1 VDTKYLDGSLEL
13 TSDPSGA
20 NVSKD
25 GAFLG
30 TTPLSLHDLTPK
42 VQNFELTLP
51 GYDPTPI
58 SCQIPEGDTLKYPAQ
73 LLRKD
78 RIFTTAEVKTAPE
91 AIDSPAPV
99 LSAAQKKI
107 GADVLLSL
115 VVRRDGTVAGVEV
128 VRSTDD
134 DIARRC
140 KTAVEK
146 WKFRPATAPDDRTVQ
161 ARIEQSFKFAAGAP

>member
-1 VDTKYLDGSLEL
+1 MDTKYLDGSLEL
-13 TSDPSGA
+13 SSEPSGA
-20 NVSKD
+20 SVSKD

-42 VQNFELTLP
+42 TANFDLTLP

-58 SCQIPEGDTLKYPAQ
+58 SCQIPEGDTLKFEAH

-78 RIFTTAEVKTAPE
+78 RIFTQSEVKTAPV
-91 AIDSPAPV
+91 ATSAPPPV
-99 LSAAQKKI
+99 LSAAQRKL
-107 GADVLLSL
+107 GADIVLSV
-115 VVRRDGTVAGVEV
+115 VVRRDGSVTGVEV
-128 VRSTDD
+128 VRATDD

-146 WKFRPATAPDDRTVQ
+146 WVFRPATAPDDRLVE
-161 ARIEQSFKFAAGAP
+161 ARIELPFKFPAGAQ